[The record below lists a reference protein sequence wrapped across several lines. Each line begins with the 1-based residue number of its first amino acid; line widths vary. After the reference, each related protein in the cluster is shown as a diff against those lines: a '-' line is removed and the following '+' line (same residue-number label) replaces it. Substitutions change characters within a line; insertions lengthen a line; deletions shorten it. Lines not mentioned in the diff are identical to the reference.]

1 MGIFSF
7 NNGAIHAQNAI
18 YVPLT
23 NKTNLTA

>member
-7 NNGAIHAQNAI
+7 INGAIRAQNAI

-23 NKTNLTA
+23 NKTNLIA